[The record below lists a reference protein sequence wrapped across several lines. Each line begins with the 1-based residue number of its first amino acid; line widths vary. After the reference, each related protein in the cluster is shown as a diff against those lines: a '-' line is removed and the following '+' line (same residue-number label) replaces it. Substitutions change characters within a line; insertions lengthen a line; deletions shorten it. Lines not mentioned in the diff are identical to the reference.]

1 MCVTTYRFSVDCHI
15 FRLPRVTSR
24 SSHVVVLTLTN
35 SFTERL
41 QRHNHRESNDHTM
54 ARRTSL
60 QAILKPPTRHTHNKP
75 RRIRH
80 IRCKIL
86 LEGRK
91 TIKWMLRKVAAM
103 MAPLVEPF
111 KLERNSPYN
120 TVIDLF
126 RLNPISSI
134 ICNFFLIRL
143 CELKIRFNNNIIFCF
158 KKIFEWN
165 QIDTSSRGC
174 HDGATD
180 SSRVRW
186 FR

>member
-1 MCVTTYRFSVDCHI
+1 MCDDLPVFSRLSHFQVAPSYQPVESRRRFDTDE
-15 FRLPRVTSR
+15 L
-24 SSHVVVLTLTN
+24 
-35 SFTERL
+35 FTKRL

-103 MAPLVEPF
+103 MAPLIEPF

-120 TVIDLF
+120 TVVDLF
-126 RLNPISSI
+126 RWIRYYSI
-134 ICNFFLIRL
+134 ICNFFLTLL
-143 CELKIRFNNNIIFCF
+143 CELKVRFYNNIIFCF

-165 QIDTSSRGC
+165 
-174 HDGATD
+174 
-180 SSRVRW
+180 
-186 FR
+186 

>member
-1 MCVTTYRFSVDCHI
+1 MCDDLPVFSRLSHFQVAPSYQPVESRRRFDTDE
-15 FRLPRVTSR
+15 F
-24 SSHVVVLTLTN
+24 
-35 SFTERL
+35 FTKRL

-120 TVIDLF
+120 AVIDL
-126 RLNPISSI
+126 LHWIWH
-134 ICNFFLIRL
+134 LL
-143 CELKIRFNNNIIFCF
+143 
-158 KKIFEWN
+158 
-165 QIDTSSRGC
+165 
-174 HDGATD
+174 
-180 SSRVRW
+180 
-186 FR
+186 